1 MRSDGTILSRNI
13 DHALKI
19 PLNQLDGIGDVTDL
33 CGKVGNLDLHFELNV
48 DNFFADVRQ
57 EANSRTTDFGQKENI
72 VFNNYAATAALQPWT
87 TLTTTALFD
96 TLDDSPYFVG
106 QQLSLTAT
114 SAGTTPPA
122 IATVLFQITGIEW
135 LRTTVGTDIAGA
147 LKLTVTGLPNSVAA
161 DNAFTDIVCDGVSP
175 TSVNLVFNSAELV
188 LVKKHPSTVESCD
201 GMAWNRWST
210 EQDNGNAL
218 LSFSKQ
224 YVVEPNANTLFVT
237 FPDDTETLSHN
248 NVITDVLM
256 RVDNVDL
263 TNRIVKTKSPLYYDR
278 LNMSMM
284 NIGKELKSLTEMNYN
299 ILNTTTAGAYGADGN
314 RLVMFANPLPITIST
329 KLLQLNVNCSAA
341 TGLNKINLY
350 KSSQYQILF
359 K

>member
-19 PLNQLDGIGDVTDL
+19 PLRQLDGIGDVTDL

-48 DNFFADVRQ
+48 GKYVVTPYQFTGT
-57 EANSRTTDFGQKENI
+57 RTTHFGQTANT
-72 VFNNYAATAALQPWT
+72 VFNNYTPGAIQPWT

-114 SAGTTPPA
+114 GAGTTPPA
-122 IATVLFQITGIEW
+122 TAAVLFQITGIEW

-147 LKLTVTGLPNSVAA
+147 LKLTVTGLPDSIAA
-161 DNAFTDIVCDGVSP
+161 NNAFTDITCDGVTP
-175 TSVNLVFNSAELV
+175 TSSNLVFKSAELI
-188 LVKKHPSTVESCD
+188 LVKKHPSTVEDCD
-201 GMAWNRWST
+201 GMTWNRWST